1 MRKTDYAAWD
11 IAETLMSRSR
21 VPLQIIKMHPCGGQ
35 YNCLALLPA
44 AEPFN
49 TESLTQINL
58 HGESIRAATVN
69 ISPYPLRYKKNKES
83 LLQEIA
89 RNCGYILAPAPVRK
103 VACVQFLR
111 DLLLDERFKQCS
123 IAVAWYD
130 GSYGS
135 HLADSAARFSFYDN
149 RNMTNE
155 AAPHLPWWTISVG
168 ETTFAMCNTVSDELV
183 TMSGSRYNLCSQ
195 SEFAFIELHKL
206 LLQNEFDEV
215 IASVIS
221 LLNQPQED
229 DWKARY
235 AGYANEIEANSANI
249 VSVRRTFCEWDPLK
263 LYINVS
269 NSKHAK
275 NKVQFELRY
284 LGQTVADLISKKA
297 LVLNTAAYDK
307 NNARDFKCDIHLT
320 GADWRGKEAK
330 EFRKFFKDRN
340 RHIDF
345 TGLNPSNEEHR
356 LESLFLSEFSE
367 DQASKKALSNIQPVK
382 IANIRFPMPTP
393 LSASDHKAVKY
404 SGIRGGGIDILTRTG
419 KGGKATNLCI
429 MELKDE
435 NVKSEPP
442 KDAIKQAIAYAT
454 FIHELLRTQA
464 DETGQKWWNL
474 FGFGGKVPDKLILF
488 ASCVMPANSNIDKS
502 FAGMELAIGND
513 KIRLHYLYFEE
524 KKNKIIRIE
533 TSL

>member
-1 MRKTDYAAWD
+1 MLKTEPIAWD
-11 IAETLMSRSR
+11 IAENLMSRSC
-21 VPLQIIKMHPCGGQ
+21 VPLQIMKMHPCGGQ

-44 AEPFN
+44 AESFN
-49 TESLTQINL
+49 AKSLTQINL
-58 HGESIRAATVN
+58 HGESIKTAAVN
-69 ISPYPLRYKKNKES
+69 ISSYLLRYKKNKES

-111 DLLLDERFKQCS
+111 DLLIDERFKQCN
-123 IAVAWYD
+123 IAAAWYD
-130 GSYGS
+130 GSYSS
-135 HLADSAARFSFYDN
+135 HLDVSAAQFPFYEN
-149 RNMTNE
+149 RNMPDE
-155 AAPHLPWWTISVG
+155 AAPHFPWWTISFG
-168 ETTFAMCNTVSDELV
+168 ETTIAMCNTVSDEFV
-183 TMSGSRYNLCSQ
+183 TMSGAHYDLTSQ
-195 SEFAFIELHKL
+195 PEAAFIELHKL

-215 IASVIS
+215 VTSVLS

-235 AGYANEIEANSANI
+235 DGYANEIEANRANI
-249 VSVRRTFCEWDPLK
+249 VSVRSTFCEWKPLN

-269 NSKHAK
+269 NSKKAK

-284 LGQTVADLISKKA
+284 LGQTVADLVSKKA
-297 LVLNTAAYDK
+297 LVLNTTAYDE
-307 NNARDFKCDIHLT
+307 NNARDFKCGICLT

-330 EFRKFFKDRN
+330 EFRRFFRERN

-356 LESLFLSEFSE
+356 LESLFLTEFSE
-367 DQASKKALSNIQPVK
+367 SHASKKALSNIQPVK

-393 LSASDHKAVKY
+393 LSASNHKAVKY

-442 KDAIKQAIAYAT
+442 KDAIKQSIAYAT
-454 FIHELLRTQA
+454 FIHELLRTHA
-464 DETGQKWWNL
+464 DETGQKWWKL
-474 FGFGGKVPDKLILF
+474 FGFGGKVPEKLILF
-488 ASCVMPANSNIDKS
+488 ASCVMPANSNMDKS
-502 FAGMELAIGND
+502 FAGIELAVGND
-513 KIRLHYLYFEE
+513 IIRLHYLYFEE
-524 KKNKIIRIE
+524 SKNKITRIE

>member
-1 MRKTDYAAWD
+1 MRKNEYAAWD
-11 IAETLMSRSR
+11 IAESIMSRSR
-21 VPLQIIKMHPCGGQ
+21 VPLQIMKMHPCSGQ

-44 AEPFN
+44 TAPFN
-49 TESLTQINL
+49 TKSLALINL
-58 HGESIRAATVN
+58 HGESIRTAAEL
-69 ISPYPLRYKKNKES
+69 ISSYPMRYKKDKES

-89 RNCGYILAPAPVRK
+89 RNCGYILVPDPMRK

-111 DLLLDERFKQCS
+111 DLLLDEKFNSCS
-123 IAVAWYD
+123 IATAWYD
-130 GSYGS
+130 ESYGT
-135 HLADSAARFSFYDN
+135 HLDVSAARFPFYDN
-149 RNMTNE
+149 KNMADE

-168 ETTFAMCNTVSDELV
+168 ETTLAMCNTVSDEFV
-183 TMSGSRYNLCSQ
+183 TISGSRCSLSSQ
-195 SEFAFIELHKL
+195 SEAACLELHKMI
-206 LLQNEFDEV
+206 LQNEFDEV
-215 IASVIS
+215 VTSVLS

-229 DWKARY
+229 DWKSRY
-235 AGYANEIEANSANI
+235 SGYANEIEANSANI
-249 VSVRRTFCEWDPLK
+249 QSVRRTFCEWDPLK

-269 NSKHAK
+269 SSKKAG

-284 LGQTVADLISKKA
+284 LGQTVADLISKKD

-307 NNARDFKCDIHLT
+307 NNARDFKCGIHLT

-330 EFRKFFKDRN
+330 EFRRFFKDRN
-340 RHIDF
+340 KHIDF
-345 TGLNPSNEEHR
+345 SGLNPSNEEHR

-367 DQASKKALSNIQPVK
+367 AHSSKKALSNIQPVK
-382 IANIRFPMPTP
+382 IAKIRFPMPTP
-393 LSASDHKAVKY
+393 LSASNHKAVKY

-464 DETGQKWWNL
+464 DETGQKWWKL

-488 ASCVMPANSNIDKS
+488 ASCVMPANSNMDKS
-502 FAGMELAIGND
+502 FSGMELAIGND
-513 KIRLHYLYFEE
+513 IIRLHYLYFEE
-524 KKNKIIRIE
+524 CKNKIIRIE